1 MRTKILIFISAL
13 CLSGSVI
20 AADQMTDEQKE
31 AMKARAQEL
40 SNVCNYPA
48 KPSVPDGRNSTEDEM
63 LAAQAKMKA
72 FIADGNKFI
81 ECLDEQEKS
90 WGDKATDTDHA
101 TVVVLHNQAVDDM
114 QSVADLFNTAVR
126 AYKGKK

>member
-13 CLSGSVI
+13 CLSVSAI

-40 SNVCNYPA
+40 SNICSYPA
-48 KPSVPDGRNSTEDEM
+48 KPSVPDGRNSTEQEM
-63 LAAQAKMKA
+63 LDAQARMKA

-81 ECLDEQEKS
+81 ECLDEQEKG
-90 WGDKATDTDHA
+90 WGDNATDTDHA

-114 QSVADLFNTAVR
+114 QSVADLFNAAVR

>member
-1 MRTKILIFISAL
+1 MRTKILIFISVL
-13 CLSGSVI
+13 CLSSAAI

-40 SNVCNYPA
+40 SKVCSYPA
-48 KPSVPDGRNSTEDEM
+48 KPSVPDGRNSTEDQM
-63 LAAQAKMKA
+63 FAAQSQMKA

-81 ECLDEQEKS
+81 ACLDEQEKS
-90 WGDKATDTDHA
+90 WGDDATDTDHA
-101 TVVVLHNQAVDDM
+101 VIVVLHNQAVDDM